1 MGVWGLGGGVR
12 FFPTGGG
19 KGGGYPKNANLRLFR
34 KNFAN
39 FKEKI
44 ANFLKSPLKI
54 AKYTGKVTNLQ
65 ISREKVAKL
74 AILS

>member
-1 MGVWGLGGGVR
+1 MGVWGLRGGYDFSRQGGVR
-12 FFPTGGG
+12 
-19 KGGGYPKNANLRLFR
+19 GGYPKNANLRLFPQ
-34 KNFAN
+34 KFAN